1 MKAAKG
7 FIRRGAFEFIPFPQ
21 WLMGKNEDWRRLSN
35 KTNQNIPPE
44 HQDSAF

>member
-21 WLMGKNEDWRRLSN
+21 WLMGKKAAQIKIGGDFRTKRIRISG
-35 KTNQNIPPE
+35 TPG
-44 HQDSAF
+44 